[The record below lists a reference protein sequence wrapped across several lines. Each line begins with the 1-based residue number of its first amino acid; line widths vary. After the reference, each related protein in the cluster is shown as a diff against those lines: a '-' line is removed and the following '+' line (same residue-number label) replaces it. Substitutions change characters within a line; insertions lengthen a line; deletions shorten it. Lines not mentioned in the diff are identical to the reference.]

1 MQSVQMP
8 PKEAIQRGLLFY
20 FGKPCINGHIG
31 KRYISNRQCLGCSD
45 VVGKVKAKVQYLK
58 HREKRLQYAKEYREK
73 NAAVLSKKSTEYSR
87 AKRKSDPAYVLKA
100 RLQARCRDALKA
112 IGVKK
117 NSRTEEMLGCSFAD
131 FRSHIEKQFAR
142 GMNWED
148 ASAWHID
155 HIIPC
160 ASAESV
166 KDLHALFHF
175 TNLRPVWA
183 ADNLAKKDKVLFLL

>member
-1 MQSVQMP
+1 MHFVQMP
-8 PKEAIQRGLLFY
+8 PKEAIRRGFIFY

-31 KRYISNRQCLGCSD
+31 KRYITNRQCLGCSD
-45 VVGKVKAKVQYLK
+45 VFGKKKAKTQYLK
-58 HREKRLQYAKEYREK
+58 HKGKRLQYAKEYREK
-73 NAAVLSKKSTEYSR
+73 YADVLSKKSAEHSR
-87 AKRKSDPAYVLKA
+87 LKRKSNPAYALKA

-131 FRSHIEKQFAR
+131 FRWHIEKQFAK

-160 ASAESV
+160 ASAKSV
-166 KDLHALFHF
+166 EELQALFHF